1 MHRYLEDTCKSLHGR
16 SNILS
21 KRITVL
27 IILIHNHLYK
37 SIEESDQHH
46 HGRAS
51 SPHQRQGHSR
61 QGPPPPHRACRAPPP
76 PSTGYRARGEEE
88 SKPEILENKNRAQSC
103 PIDSPASLLQACTP
117 GPLCT
122 ALTPPGFSGSP
133 GLPAGTSLSPARPCV
148 GRTANLPEKIKIC
161 MESCSPLT
169 SPPQICPT
177 SLGKGGQTA
186 GGPPSVTGW
195 GLQWTAHRV
204 GHQDHLHSP
213 WALHRQVQHH
223 PSRPAHNRDRPPPG
237 AKQGGPGR

>member
-1 MHRYLEDTCKSLHGR
+1 MNIRSTCLLYMGATGIPVRMHEYLGGDGNPPTNTLPLKSSTLPMHRYLEDNCKSLHGR

-21 KRITVL
+21 IRSIVL

-76 PSTGYRARGEEE
+76 PLTGYRARGEEE
-88 SKPEILENKNRAQSC
+88 SKPEILENKNQAQSC
-103 PIDSPASLLQACTP
+103 PIDSPAPLPQACTP

-122 ALTPPGFSGSP
+122 ALTPPGCSGSP

-148 GRTANLPEKIKIC
+148 GRTANLPEKIKIY
-161 MESCSPLT
+161 MKSCSPLT
-169 SPPQICPT
+169 
-177 SLGKGGQTA
+177 
-186 GGPPSVTGW
+186 
-195 GLQWTAHRV
+195 
-204 GHQDHLHSP
+204 
-213 WALHRQVQHH
+213 
-223 PSRPAHNRDRPPPG
+223 
-237 AKQGGPGR
+237 